1 MEFSMLTA
9 ADLMKAEVQWI
20 ARGEPLQAAASRMEA
35 TGLRCLLISNE
46 PDRLPGILTSKDIV
60 NLVAD
65 DGLQTLDSLNVGD
78 LMASPAI
85 CIPKQAGIIDCIQT
99 MRIAGVR
106 RLPVLDGIT
115 VIGMLSSTDVFEAIV
130 RSLKG

>member
-1 MEFSMLTA
+1 MLTA
-9 ADLMKAEVQWI
+9 ADLMKTGVEWI
-20 ARGEPLQAAASRMEA
+20 ARGEPLQAAADRMQD
-35 TGLRCLLISNE
+35 TGLRCLLIRNE

-65 DGLQTLDSLNVGD
+65 DGLEILDSLIVGD

-85 CIPKQAGIIDCIQT
+85 CIPKQAGIIDCVQT

-130 RSLKG
+130 SSAKE